1 VCGWMEDDISTSYPF
16 LRSCS
21 ASFSAFSRSSRLK
34 GSSSS
39 DLMRPPKLCFTSHS
53 YASSRRGAG
62 MPTVISS
69 FSSMSRSSMVVNFF
83 TPHAFIASG
92 KSSSEMRRRFAFA
105 AFSASSNRAT
115 SNAASNCALARA
127 EISASESLDT
137 DTSPVCPSIASSRLC
152 SCVFFF
158 TFAISAFLPI
168 TADRPGL
175 QTRSQLLPVRFQNLL
190 QRNIK
195 VQHLCAD
202 AMNDGDQRVVAFFIL
217 LRELVGAPQLAIADA
232 LLFHTTDHAHQRRQ
246 QRIAAARLLCICDQI
261 AEE

>member
-62 MPTVISS
+62 MLTWISS
-69 FSSMSRSSMVVNFF
+69 FSSMSRSSVVVNFF

-105 AFSASSNRAT
+105 TFSASSSFAT

-127 EISASESLDT
+127 ETSASESLDT
-137 DTSPVCPSIASSRLC
+137 DTSPVCPAIASSRLC

-158 TFAISAFLPI
+158 AFAISAILPI
-168 TADRPGL
+168 TTDRPGL
-175 QTRSQLLPVRFQNLL
+175 QARSQLLHVQLQSFL
-190 QRNIK
+190 QRDTE
-195 VQHLCAD
+195 VQQLFIEAVD
-202 AMNDGDQRVVAFFIL
+202 DGAECVVAVAIL
-217 LRELVGAPQLAIADA
+217 LRDLVGAPQLAIPDA
-232 LLFHTTDHAHQRRQ
+232 LLFHAADHAHQHRH
-246 QRIAAARLLCICDQI
+246 QRAAAARLLRIRDQI
-261 AEE
+261 AE